1 MFTNHKLGTSISNLV
16 YHVSAQLGNQL
27 KTSHLFPN
35 ILASKLVVL
44 CITQHKQKKC
54 LTMLASKNAS
64 VTRKQQRSANNNTRA
79 ALLVPHLA
87 TRIRPMPHSRCTC
100 FLIVHN
106 VWQRI
111 WTCSFTTSV
120 PTTFMLSL
128 KLNNLTFII
137 SQSPISTSRVM
148 IKWIKLYFVNSS

>member
-1 MFTNHKLGTSISNLV
+1 MEFIWCFVLKINNPVVKEQVSSQCLPITNQEQAYQISNIMFPRISV
-16 YHVSAQLGNQL
+16 ISF
-27 KTSHLFPN
+27 KTSHLFRN

-54 LTMLASKNAS
+54 LTKLGSKNAS
-64 VTRKQQRSANNNTRA
+64 ETRKQQRSANNNTRA

-128 KLNNLTFII
+128 KLN
-137 SQSPISTSRVM
+137 
-148 IKWIKLYFVNSS
+148 